1 MSMLI
6 ISTFP
11 LRPTAMSDSSYD
23 PERSFAA
30 LVTDIARLLR
40 RNFNRRVRDHGL
52 TQTQWQAIAYLRRWG
67 DINQAA
73 LAELMEIQPIS
84 LARLVD
90 RLEAAGWVERHPDPS
105 DRRAVR
111 LHLTDKAAPILEEMR
126 AASTAFHDE
135 ALAGLNPAEREQVL
149 DLLSRVKGN
158 LGAVETCDAKPAASA
173 KPAAPTKAAA
183 AKRH

>member
-11 LRPTAMSDSSYD
+11 LWPTAMPDTSYD

-126 AASTAFHDE
+126 AASAAFHDE
-135 ALAGLNPAEREQVL
+135 ALAGLNPAERERVL
-149 DLLSRVKGN
+149 DLLSRVKVN
-158 LGAVETCDAKPAASA
+158 LTTVECAATPAKTAATA
-173 KPAAPTKAAA
+173 KAAA
-183 AKRH
+183 VKRH